1 MYARLALEEEEEG
14 RVIMGEDDVRHVT
27 ETFVLVGH
35 FLTEKNMNFTAMQNL
50 MASLWRQREGMQIQ
64 DLGGR
69 RYSFIFYHV
78 LDMQKVLDG
87 GPWTFEQNLLVY
99 QKSQDNED
107 PYLVS
112 LNNIDIWLRVYDIPK
127 GLISKRILQSIE
139 NYACTLVKS
148 DPANM
153 NGMWKLYVWLR
164 VTMDAE
170 KPLKRRMKIKREG
183 GAWIRVILSM
193 SV

>member
-1 MYARLALEEEEEG
+1 
-14 RVIMGEDDVRHVT
+14 
-27 ETFVLVGH
+27 
-35 FLTEKNMNFTAMQNL
+35 
-50 MASLWRQREGMQIQ
+50 MQIQ

-153 NGMWKLYVWLR
+153 NGMWKLYV
-164 VTMDAE
+164 
-170 KPLKRRMKIKREG
+170 
-183 GAWIRVILSM
+183 
-193 SV
+193 